1 MLKNV
6 LLHEQERKS
15 VEMITT
21 IVRGKRCRKH
31 IVSVAPVWWTKPFPL
46 LFFFPFFWA
55 NATCEYVKNCGSI

>member
-15 VEMITT
+15 VELITT

-46 LFFFPFFWA
+46 LFFFFSFFFLGK
-55 NATCEYVKNCGSI
+55 CHM